1 MADPRCIVTAPLPV
15 ARGLGFAEL
24 ATVVAGDALVRRAW
38 AVGRG
43 AELIVPTL
51 TGDLSSQYAFD
62 KELAREGHD
71 RTTVPPEEL
80 TARAAAFEE
89 ERRVAAAQVFS
100 RLSITADLGLASTVT
115 PAISAAARTAFV
127 RLYEEGLVEEAE
139 RVVATCPRCRT
150 AVDAVDTERGELEGE
165 ALTIR
170 LTTGRGDDLELVVL
184 EPELLPG
191 AVAVAVPEGSAVVG
205 SSVIVPIA
213 DREVPVLAGG
223 PMRHDAGVVVASH
236 DGADHAL
243 ARAHGLTP
251 VSVLD
256 ADGAVVCEGPLQGLG
271 RYAARAAARAL
282 LEAEG
287 VLVGAEPAVE
297 DVWRCRCCGSV
308 LVPQLGRHWF
318 ARAAELE
325 VGAAD
330 AVRHGLVAFTPSDA
344 RDAFL
349 ASAGTRR
356 DWCLSTRV
364 PGGVPLPAATCL
376 ECGKV
381 AVEVDPPTSCGKC
394 MGTVVRDPL
403 ALDARFVAAMWPIV
417 LGGWPGRRST
427 YPAEETVCVVSAAD
441 LVGWVLPAVALSL
454 RLTAEAPFAG
464 VVVHP
469 WPAPEVAPDEAP
481 FVASDGEADARVLR
495 LALVAGTDAL
505 EVAEAAVAALDR
517 PAADD
522 IDPAEAAEAASA
534 GVAALDD
541 GAPAQAAAL
550 LASAL
555 SAGVPAD
562 AADRVRALALPIL
575 GD

>member
-71 RTTVPPEEL
+71 RTSLKPDEL
-80 TARAAAFEE
+80 AARAAAFEE
-89 ERRVAAAQVFS
+89 ERRVAAAQRFS
-100 RLSITADLGLASTVT
+100 KLSVTADLGVAATVT
-115 PAISAAARTAFV
+115 PQVSRAARTAFV

-165 ALTIR
+165 ALQLR
-170 LTTGRGDDLELVVL
+170 LTTSAGVDLDLAVL
-184 EPELLPG
+184 QPELLPG
-191 AVAVAVPEGSAVVG
+191 AVAVAVPEGSPHAGGSVV
-205 SSVIVPIA
+205 VPIA
-213 DREVPVLAGG
+213 DREVPVLVGG
-223 PMRHDAGVVVASH
+223 SLRHDAGVVIPAH
-236 DGADHAL
+236 DGDDHEL
-243 ARAHGLTP
+243 AVAHGL
-251 VSVLD
+251 VSIPVLD
-256 ADGAVVCEGPLQGLG
+256 ADGAVVREGPLQGLG

-287 VLVGAEPAVE
+287 VLAGAEPAVE

-318 ARAAELE
+318 VRAAELE

-330 AVRHGLVAFTPSDA
+330 AVRDGLVGFTPPDA

-349 ASAGTRR
+349 AGAGARR

-364 PGGVPLPAATCL
+364 PGGVPLPVATCL
-376 ECGKV
+376 DCGKV
-381 AVEVDPPTSCGKC
+381 TVEVELPSSCGKC
-394 MGTVVRDPL
+394 MGLLVAERL
-403 ALDARFVAAMWPIV
+403 FLDARFVAALWPLV

-427 YPAEETVCVVSAAD
+427 YPAEETLAVVSAAD
-441 LVGWVLPAVALSL
+441 LAGWVLPAVALAL
-454 RLTAEAPFAG
+454 RLAGGPPFAG
-464 VVVHP
+464 TVVHP
-469 WPAPEVAPDEAP
+469 WPAPAAAPDERP
-481 FVASDGEADARVLR
+481 FEEDGADPRVLR
-495 LALVAGTDAL
+495 LALVAGTDLL
-505 EVAEAAVAALDR
+505 EAAEAAVAALDR
-517 PAADD
+517 PFADD

-534 GVAALDD
+534 GVAALDE

-562 AADRVRALALPIL
+562 AADRLRALALPIL